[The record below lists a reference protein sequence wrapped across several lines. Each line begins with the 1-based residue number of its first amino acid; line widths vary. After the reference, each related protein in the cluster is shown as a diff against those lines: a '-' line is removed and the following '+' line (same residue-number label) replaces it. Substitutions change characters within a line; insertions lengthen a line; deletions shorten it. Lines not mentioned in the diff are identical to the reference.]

1 MRSIAIPESQY
12 ISRCP
17 GGNFFSPGDHAVL
30 LHKTSSRKVAD
41 YMSDFRS
48 YSFALTAAPGGM
60 GSFPFSN
67 GPSSAP
73 FGAGSAFLPGLPPDL
88 ANLIPGRIEPLGTR
102 PPSIPPSGAAVNLDC
117 HAAEFLGV
125 GTRGVSS

>member
-1 MRSIAIPESQY
+1 MSGLPCPLPSLYLHTIWIFWTCSPPLDNTEPPKFESERATGC
-12 ISRCP
+12 I
-17 GGNFFSPGDHAVL
+17 GSPHS
-30 LHKTSSRKVAD
+30 TW
-41 YMSDFRS
+41 
-48 YSFALTAAPGGM
+48 FALTAAPGGM

-102 PPSIPPSGAAVNLDC
+102 PPSIPPSGAGATPDC
-117 HAAEFLGV
+117 YAAE
-125 GTRGVSS
+125 S